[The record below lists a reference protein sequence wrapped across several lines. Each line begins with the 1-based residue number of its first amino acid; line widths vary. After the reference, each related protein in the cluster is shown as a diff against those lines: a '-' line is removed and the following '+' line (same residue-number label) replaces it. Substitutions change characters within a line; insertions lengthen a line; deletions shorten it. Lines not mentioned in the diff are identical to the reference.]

1 MNKIKGFS
9 LLEILVAFSI
19 LSVSLGILLK
29 IFSSG
34 VNTAMVAE
42 EYTAATQIAE
52 SLMAETS
59 VIESLDIGETSGN
72 EVEKYY
78 WQVNIE
84 KMENPVIEDNVGFMS
99 VKVVVEWDSRDKN
112 KRYIELNSIKPGLQN
127 DN

>member
-99 VKVVVEWDSRDKN
+99 VKVVVEWDSSDKN